1 MSKIYFKE
9 GILHVKGFVG
19 NGARGLMGAKSMP
32 VRIALFGLTG
42 AGTGLGS
49 AALTS
54 GLLTIA
60 GMLRGLGVCGLSL
73 SSELKLAAV

>member
-1 MSKIYFKE
+1 
-9 GILHVKGFVG
+9 
-19 NGARGLMGAKSMP
+19 MP
-32 VRIALFGLTG
+32 VRIALFDLTG